1 MGKMK
6 KRGTFLGMNAHRTDR
21 PLIQKRPPSKF
32 PVLWLWALGLWSV
45 LSSGS
50 LAQDFSATESQA
62 SVLDATLHD
71 CLMLSID
78 RAFAV
83 GDAGAILLT
92 EDGGKQWKS
101 LQPLRS
107 EMNYYAIGMDD
118 PVSLGV
124 AQGALPQ
131 RSGLIVGGTLQ
142 PATGRSIGTVL
153 TTQDDGKTWTP
164 SVIPGLPRLIGLQ
177 RIKHRHWIA
186 WGDWSDHFASSLF
199 ESIDGG
205 KSWSPRKIPCGHLQG
220 VAVSSDGA
228 TLLVDRTSRVFFAT
242 DGVDFKPVDID
253 TDAFRPIRFCKLQS
267 QGWWIGG
274 DGAQLW
280 HSPDAVNWTSVKL
293 PIDPQ
298 DASLVDCLQMVG
310 KLDRL
315 WVVGKPGN
323 VLWSSDDQGRSWER
337 LSTAT
342 TTVLLDVDALDDQVL
357 MACGRLGHIL
367 QSRNA
372 GRSWRESHASAE
384 RYLGLSLSATDQTIP
399 WDALGFI
406 VHEGLHH
413 SAAVV
418 IHDRRFTERLHH
430 QIDRNSALECL
441 ASRAHL
447 DHVSVLPGYP
457 VSDLP
462 SGSKVNDLGYYH
474 KSGDHILRKMIQEIR
489 LHRPDV
495 LLIEDI
501 SSPNMLHSAN
511 GALASQAAQ
520 LAGNPSYSPTKS
532 LGQDQPSAWT
542 VQRIIQRS
550 ESNGGFLLSPSMLLK
565 KSNQLLAKPLQ
576 PIRYFY
582 GASALA
588 QGGEPPEAIVG
599 KAHYRLV
606 DQKSV
611 TINNPLDGLVIKN
624 DTKLAD
630 KPLLK
635 VKLATLMASASSGS
649 KVTEL
654 LQTRGSQVY
663 RENAWDEALVELIKP
678 LSPESALDVLWMVSQ
693 ESRIQGN
700 WHRWYTALQMIQARY
715 PKEEQQEMV
724 YRELMTYTGSAE
736 VDRMIRDQMAKLKQ
750 DDQPSASTPQQV
762 ASAASPFA
770 SSDNSVVKPAAHAS
784 PIRLTPI
791 ARGASEKEFA
801 KQLGEWPEEWKTKQ
815 QEPSWAWLIASRFRT
830 SSYNRTGKLDPSAER
845 EFWPPY
851 FPQLGNWSGIHE
863 QELIVNTPP
872 EGSLPIPRIPWISHR
887 PHLDGKPEPE
897 LWTQAMTMRLSTAW
911 TDQTDTSIVRICR
924 DQEFLFLHISSP
936 RSRTSELAASA
947 TLGPKSGGSKK
958 GLTGLETKTKRDSM
972 DARLEHV
979 SLKIDIDRDYAT
991 WFEFAWDIQGGLL
1004 DRCNDVPVWDP
1015 QWYIAFAPSDEA
1027 WNAELAIPIS
1037 ELLSESS
1044 VPWEQ
1049 LPWALS
1055 IQRERPSLSTEFLV
1069 AGDNDRWGRDQWLIL
1084 NPAVP

>member
-1 MGKMK
+1 
-6 KRGTFLGMNAHRTDR
+6 
-21 PLIQKRPPSKF
+21 
-32 PVLWLWALGLWSV
+32 
-45 LSSGS
+45 
-50 LAQDFSATESQA
+50 
-62 SVLDATLHD
+62 
-71 CLMLSID
+71 MLSID

-107 EMNYYAIGMDD
+107 EMNYYAIGMDE
-118 PVSLGV
+118 PVSLGT
-124 AQGALPQ
+124 APGSMPQ

-142 PATGRSIGTVL
+142 PATGRSIGVVL

-164 SVIPGLPRLIGLQ
+164 LVIPGLPRLIGLQ
-177 RIKHRHWIA
+177 RIKQRHWVA

-205 KSWSPRKIPCGHLQG
+205 KSWSPRRIPCGHLQG
-220 VAVSSDGA
+220 VAVADDGA
-228 TLLVDRTSRVFFAT
+228 TLLVDRASRVFFAP
-242 DGVDFKPVDID
+242 DGVAFRSVSID
-253 TDAFRPIRFCKLQS
+253 TDQFRTLRFCKLQS

-280 HSPDAVNWTSVKL
+280 HSIDAVNWQSVKL
-293 PIDPQ
+293 PIDAQ
-298 DASLVDCLQMVG
+298 DAPLVDCLQMVG
-310 KLDRL
+310 KADRL

-323 VLWSSDDQGRSWER
+323 LIWSSNDHGSNWER
-337 LSTAT
+337 LSTQT
-342 TTVLLDVDALDDQVL
+342 TTVLLDIDAWDDQVL
-357 MACGRLGHIL
+357 MGCGRLGNIL
-367 QSRNA
+367 QSRNG
-372 GRSWRESHASAE
+372 GRSWRESHASAK

-399 WDALGFI
+399 WDALGYI
-406 VHEGLHH
+406 IHEGLHH

-457 VSDLP
+457 VSDLQV
-462 SGSKVNDLGYYH
+462 GSNVNDLSYYH
-474 KSGDHILRKMIQEIR
+474 RSDDQILRKIVQEIR

-501 SSPNMLHSAN
+501 SSPNMLRSAN
-511 GALASQAAQ
+511 GALVSQAAQ
-520 LAGNPSYSPTKS
+520 LAGNPSYVPAKS
-532 LGQDQPSAWT
+532 LRADQPAAWT

-576 PIRYFY
+576 PIRYYY
-582 GASALA
+582 GANGLVQA
-588 QGGEPPEAIVG
+588 GEPPAALVG
-599 KAHYRLV
+599 KAQYRLV

-611 TINNPLDGLVIKN
+611 TINNPLDGLVVKS
-624 DTKLAD
+624 DTKLCD

-649 KVTEL
+649 KVAEL

-663 RENAWDEALVELIKP
+663 RENAWDEALAELIKP
-678 LSPESALDVLWMVSQ
+678 LSAESALDVLWMVSQ

-736 VDRMIRDQMAKLKQ
+736 IDRMIREQLSKRKQ
-750 DDQPSASTPQQV
+750 EDQPSANTPLQV

-770 SSDNSVVKPAAHAS
+770 SADNSAVKPATYS
-784 PIRLTPI
+784 SQIRLTPI

-801 KQLGEWPEEWKTKQ
+801 KQLGEWPQEWKAKQ
-815 QEPSWAWLIASRFRT
+815 QEPAWAWLIASRFRT
-830 SSYNRTGKLDPSAER
+830 SSYTRAGKLDPSAER
-845 EFWPPY
+845 EFWPSY
-851 FPQLGNWSGIHE
+851 SPQLGNWSGIHE

-872 EGSLPIPRIPWISHR
+872 EGSLPIPRIPWIKSP
-887 PHLDGKPEPE
+887 PHLDGNPEPE

-911 TDQTDTSIVRICR
+911 TDQAETSIVRICR
-924 DQEFLFLHISSP
+924 DQDFLYLHVSSP
-936 RSRTSELAASA
+936 RSRTSELTASA
-947 TLGPKSGGSKK
+947 SPSQRNGSSKK
-958 GLTGLETKTKRDSM
+958 NPIGHNSKTKRDSM
-972 DARLEHV
+972 DPQLEHF
-979 SLKIDIDRDYAT
+979 SIKIDIDRDYAT
-991 WFEFAWDIQGGLL
+991 WFEFAWDTQGGIL
-1004 DRCNDVPVWDP
+1004 DRCNDIPIWDP
-1015 QWYIAFAPSDEA
+1015 QWYIAFSPTDEA

-1037 ELLSESS
+1037 ELVNDSS

-1049 LPWALS
+1049 LPWAMS

-1084 NPAVP
+1084 NPSAP